1 MKSEVRKAAQNEIM
15 RLIPRAIY
23 DMKNTYKNDKGY
35 LALQDFFTA
44 IPFTVIL
51 ETVDAN
57 TLKEMHES
65 DVYPKVLNYIGG
77 YTKLVN
83 SDNDISYL
91 KVYITV
97 KIPENLETE
106 EEAIRWVRENI
117 IQEIGN
123 NDGIKGDSALLMVYM
138 HEVSHIM
145 HKHLLPSV
153 NAKFDSIIEK
163 HWKSNN
169 KIPDNLKHKIKNF
182 AEDFFINSL
191 LLESA
196 HSDSPLGI
204 LCSSVKR
211 KDKKISFLYNPELS
225 ASKGHSVETI
235 IVELLKNMEAS
246 EIGSGGQTQSQGSS
260 GDGSGGQTQSQGSS
274 GDGSGGQ
281 TQSQGSSGDGS
292 GGQTQS
298 QGSSGDGSGGQT
310 QSQGNQP
317 KISGTRYKLKYGD
330 FEYEFWDMHGES
342 NCQNGQCMS
351 NAKAAQAIEA
361 AARDTAN
368 QVINKMRG
376 SGSAEIA
383 SALGF
388 PIEVTVDWLEI
399 LESDL
404 FKEVRHKTNRVSIS
418 WRRLKNKYRHI
429 AHLPAN
435 VYYENVL
442 NAIVVIDQSGS
453 MGDIEL
459 RKINYIIKK
468 LIKRVKTL
476 RVIIHDDAVVYNKE
490 FKRVVERDLEKELFK
505 KRVACGGTSHDE
517 PFEIIEEI
525 YTNRASED
533 FIVLIFSDMYSN
545 IEDIWGKFNWT
556 DVASTYLVCTEKNG
570 AGYVENLPAVKI
582 LMDTGEKL

>member
-1 MKSEVRKAAQNEIM
+1 MMKNWIKYSSTQWDFNHLRGLFPREKNGENKKGVIMRSEVRKAAQNEIM

-51 ETVDAN
+51 ETVDVD

-91 KVYITV
+91 KVFITV

-204 LCSSVKR
+204 LCSNVKR

-260 GDGSGGQTQSQGSS
+260 GDGSGGQTQSK
-274 GDGSGGQ
+274 
-281 TQSQGSSGDGS
+281 
-292 GGQTQS
+292 
-298 QGSSGDGSGGQT
+298 
-310 QSQGNQP
+310 GNQP

-545 IEDIWGKFNWT
+545 IENIWDKFNWT

-570 AGYVENLPAVKI
+570 AGYVENLPAAKI